1 MNSDLEI
8 AVLVS
13 SFQRPWHLERVLLSL
28 ACQRH
33 FQGRFEVVV
42 TDDGSGDG
50 TADMVRRFAESSPF
64 PLTMTTHPHD
74 GFQLARCRNE
84 GVFASHAPYL
94 LFLDGD
100 CLVPPDHLYQ
110 HWRHRRP
117 GVVRAGYCCLLDQ
130 ATTERIGRDDV
141 KSGQF
146 CDWATEAERKKL
158 AKMARRARVYNWI
171 RHPTKPKLY
180 GGNVGIFR
188 VDYER
193 LNGYDENFRGWGCE
207 DDDLR
212 LRARAAGM
220 QVKSILQATCTYHL
234 WHPRGE
240 TTPDQ
245 WREGANVAYLRR
257 KHRPA
262 RCERGLSQYDDG
274 DRPVCIQRFDA
285 RPLSP
290 QADIPAADSHRADS
304 RRADAKLRIGLDPI
318 ARSA

>member
-1 MNSDLEI
+1 VNAEIEI

-13 SFQRPWHLERVLLSL
+13 SYQRPWHLERVLLSL
-28 ACQRH
+28 ACQRRIH
-33 FQGRFEVVV
+33 GRFEVVV
-42 TDDGSGDG
+42 TDDGSRDE
-50 TADMVRRFAESSPF
+50 TAETVRRFAASADF
-64 PLTMTTHPHD
+64 PIAMTTHPHD

-84 GVFASHAPYL
+84 GVFASRAPYL

-110 HWRHRRP
+110 HLRHRRP
-117 GVVRAGYCCLLDQ
+117 GVVMGGYCCLLDQ
-130 ATTERIGRDDV
+130 ATTERIGRDEV
-141 KSGQF
+141 MSGQF
-146 CDWATEAERKKL
+146 CEWAAPAERKKL
-158 AKMARRARVYNWI
+158 ARMARRARLYRWL

-188 VDYER
+188 ADYER

-212 LRARAAGM
+212 LRIRAAKM
-220 QVKSILQATCTYHL
+220 QVRSILGSTCTYHL

-240 TTPDQ
+240 TTPER

-257 KHRPA
+257 KVRPSRCENGLAQYTSGERRVQLERLRPA
-262 RCERGLSQYDDG
+262 DGAMELESTFRPASLS
-274 DRPVCIQRFDA
+274 A
-285 RPLSP
+285 S
-290 QADIPAADSHRADS
+290 
-304 RRADAKLRIGLDPI
+304 RIGLDPI